1 MQQADLLIQNC
12 CVVTMDASRRILCGA
27 AVAVAGGRICAVGSQ
42 EELARQYEAERVI
55 DATNQILF
63 PGLINTHD
71 HLFQMLV
78 KGLGRDMDL
87 MSWLDASVRPAI
99 CQIGPE
105 EIYLAAQVGLME
117 QIASGVTTCLDYQY
131 AHGKEGL
138 DQAVLDAMDQVGI
151 RGILA
156 RGFARTAS
164 FPAHCRCEVHD
175 TEEAMFEQVQAL
187 HAKYQAHPR
196 LSLQMAPGI
205 IWDFSEEAF
214 RRMREIADHTGMR
227 ITMHAVETTLDNQY
241 CLEQHGKRVI
251 PYLDSLG
258 VLGPDFLAVHC
269 VDMDEEDLRLFQ
281 ERQVKVSY
289 NPLSNMIMG
298 YDVTPI
304 VEMGRRGITV
314 SLALDG
320 AGSNDNQNM
329 FEVLKSTALLQ
340 KTHHRSPEVM
350 PAWQVLE
357 MATLGGA
364 RAVGMEDEIGSIEPG
379 KRADFFL
386 FDPIHIN
393 STPIADP
400 VAALVYTGCEHNVSL
415 TVVEGRVIYEKD
427 SYPGIDTR
435 STLLELQKA
444 GARVR
449 QAAGLGNTVWG
460 QFVSFGAFQ

>member
-1 MQQADLLIQNC
+1 M
-12 CVVTMDASRRILCGA
+12 
-27 AVAVAGGRICAVGSQ
+27 
-42 EELARQYEAERVI
+42 
-55 DATNQILF
+55 
-63 PGLINTHD
+63 
-71 HLFQMLV
+71 
-78 KGLGRDMDL
+78 
-87 MSWLDASVRPAI
+87 
-99 CQIGPE
+99 
-105 EIYLAAQVGLME
+105 
-117 QIASGVTTCLDYQY
+117 
-131 AHGKEGL
+131 
-138 DQAVLDAMDQVGI
+138 
-151 RGILA
+151 
-156 RGFARTAS
+156 
-164 FPAHCRCEVHD
+164 
-175 TEEAMFEQVQAL
+175 
-187 HAKYQAHPR
+187 
-196 LSLQMAPGI
+196 
-205 IWDFSEEAF
+205 
-214 RRMREIADHTGMR
+214 
-227 ITMHAVETTLDNQY
+227 
-241 CLEQHGKRVI
+241 
-251 PYLDSLG
+251 
-258 VLGPDFLAVHC
+258 
-269 VDMDEEDLRLFQ
+269 
-281 ERQVKVSY
+281 KVSY

-350 PAWQVLE
+350 PAWKVLE

-415 TVVEGRVIYEKD
+415 TVAEGRVIYEKGC
-427 SYPGIDTR
+427 YPGIDTR